1 MAMSNCERY
10 QVIQQLMQKFPYPE
24 KFYDR
29 LYDDQLLAMLYKQPS
44 TNKKKKAKNPP
55 INIDEG
61 MSNEQSKCKVVN
73 GVTYVLTDG
82 GFWEEEQD

>member
-10 QVIQQLMQKFPYPE
+10 QVIQQLMQKFPYPQ
-24 KFYDR
+24 KFYEKLSDR
-29 LYDDQLLAMLYKQPS
+29 QILAMLYKHPS
-44 TNKKKKAKNPP
+44 KKIKQKPKKSP
-55 INIDEG
+55 IYKDEDA
-61 MSNEQSKCKVVN
+61 SARIKRKAVN